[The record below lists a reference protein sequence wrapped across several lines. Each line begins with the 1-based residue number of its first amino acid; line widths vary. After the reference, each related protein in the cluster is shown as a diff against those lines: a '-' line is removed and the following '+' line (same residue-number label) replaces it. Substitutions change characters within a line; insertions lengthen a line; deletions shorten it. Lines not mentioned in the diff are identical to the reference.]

1 MIDPIGIFTT
11 MLNGEKYDMFYSLL
25 RRQYEGGHGPQTD
38 RQTDIPIATTYRPT
52 ALKRSAIKSVM
63 VRCSLV
69 EEAMEHARISYFE
82 KLQLCVDE
90 LDNEEDLR
98 GS

>member
-1 MIDPIGIFTT
+1 MK
-11 MLNGEKYDMFYSLL
+11 EDMDH
-25 RRQYEGGHGPQTD
+25 RQTD